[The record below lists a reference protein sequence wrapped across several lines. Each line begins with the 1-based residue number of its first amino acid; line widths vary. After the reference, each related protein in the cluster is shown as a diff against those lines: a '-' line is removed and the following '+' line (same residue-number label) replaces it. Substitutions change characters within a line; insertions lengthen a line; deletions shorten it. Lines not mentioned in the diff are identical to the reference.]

1 MFSLFIFNS
10 LLQKNLQRCV
20 ILIQL
25 PCEPSNPFFLLFSLF
40 IFDSFMQTS
49 NKDVSPWSK
58 YPVSLLI
65 WRLSCQLGVSQTL
78 KSAAGQRKGLLLKL
92 FHPWTQTLFQANTN
106 KHKNRTARSAIG
118 MASYW
123 KVQLLISFNSNSALI
138 QICRFQHY
146 QLTLLRDSFNKHL
159 IPCAKRNMKHKI

>member
-10 LLQKNLQRCV
+10 LLQK
-20 ILIQL
+20 
-25 PCEPSNPFFLLFSLF
+25 SY
-40 IFDSFMQTS
+40 
-49 NKDVSPWSK
+49 KDVSSWSK
-58 YPVSLLI
+58 YHVSLLI

-78 KSAAGQRKGLLLKL
+78 KSPAGQRKGLLLKL
-92 FHPWTQTLFQANTN
+92 FQLLTQTLFQANTN

-118 MASYW
+118 KVSYW

-146 QLTLLRDSFNKHL
+146 QLTLFRDYFNKHPT
-159 IPCAKRNMKHKI
+159 PCAIRNMKHKI